1 MPTRPVIPYATCFQ
15 PAPSSATCWTKFGQ
29 VDDSSGT
36 VVCAEV
42 ANGKHAMMV
51 ACHGCKT
58 IFCYKASNGTSSLVN
73 HTCKLS
79 VAAAAGQP
87 CIDLL
92 LKPKVLPSQPQIRHC
107 TRLTAKVCAEDFR
120 PFHIVACGGFRK
132 MLQFVLDVGV
142 QSKGRMDINDLLTD
156 ERTVKRAADS
166 RKTETEKL
174 LVRFVCKHIEDKLGA
189 GSTTDLYKSKDTGVY
204 YMTVS
209 LTLIDPYW
217 IMSARTL
224 GCIEFPRNM
233 AHTGV
238 NILAMFNQMLQKYC
252 ADAKG
257 QVMTTTD
264 GASNNN
270 ALGDEHPH
278 ITCQCHIISTCI
290 QYVLDKRTRIV
301 AGQCS
306 APFYEFYG
314 DAPLHFDM
322 IDAAKDLVRWVK
334 QADCNTEPKLK
345 KGCPTRWDGLLL
357 TLDSIWVDYQNKVEQ
372 LSARRPSA
380 KHCIEA
386 VNFTILVEMVR
397 FLTPFK
403 IGSKTLK
410 ATNKPTIHLSCY
422 TSQKLL
428 LHCVAVDDDRE
439 VPTIVGGVDHDNN
452 PSRQ

>member
-1 MPTRPVIPYATCFQ
+1 
-15 PAPSSATCWTKFGQ
+15 
-29 VDDSSGT
+29 
-36 VVCAEV
+36 
-42 ANGKHAMMV
+42 
-51 ACHGCKT
+51 
-58 IFCYKASNGTSSLVN
+58 
-73 HTCKLS
+73 
-79 VAAAAGQP
+79 
-87 CIDLL
+87 
-92 LKPKVLPSQPQIRHC
+92 
-107 TRLTAKVCAEDFR
+107 
-120 PFHIVACGGFRK
+120 
-132 MLQFVLDVGV
+132 
-142 QSKGRMDINDLLTD
+142 
-156 ERTVKRAADS
+156 
-166 RKTETEKL
+166 
-174 LVRFVCKHIEDKLGA
+174 
-189 GSTTDLYKSKDTGVY
+189 
-204 YMTVS
+204 
-209 LTLIDPYW
+209 
-217 IMSARTL
+217 
-224 GCIEFPRNM
+224 M

-301 AGQCS
+301 AGQRS

-439 VPTIVGGVDHDNN
+439 VPTIVGGVSTMTTIPADSDGIKAINIATVAYLWA
-452 PSRQ
+452 